1 MPNDF
6 PSQPSCDIMGNIR
19 APSHRQLSLTK
30 PVFSLVLPALALFL
44 AALPSH
50 AAVVK
55 PAPAP
60 STKTSEL
67 ISGNDVEAI
76 AALLREAGYKA
87 QIKANGDG
95 IRYIDSAANG
105 VFFTLSFSDCD
116 ITSDCSSLR
125 FLAWWERPSGFT
137 ATESNEWN
145 AHYKLARAAIDNDG
159 DLILDYYLSL
169 KGGVRR
175 ENFLDA
181 FDWWSLLLGDFRNF
195 MDEKAAASAK
205 SKAEG
210 GKQSDVGPDANDEGR
225 SG

>member
-1 MPNDF
+1 M
-6 PSQPSCDIMGNIR
+6 
-19 APSHRQLSLTK
+19 TK
-30 PVFSLVLPALALFL
+30 SAFSLLLPLLCAGLCIV
-44 AALPSH
+44 ALPGH

-60 STKTSEL
+60 SAKPGDL

-76 AALLREAGYKA
+76 AALLREAGFKA
-87 QIKANGDG
+87 QIKSNPDG

-116 ITSDCSSLR
+116 LNNGCASLR
-125 FLAWWERPSGFT
+125 FLAWWERPNGFT
-137 ATESNEWN
+137 TNESNEWN
-145 AHYKLARAAIDNDG
+145 AHYKLARAAIDGDG

-181 FDWWSLLLGDFRNF
+181 FDWWSLLLVDFRQF
-195 MDEKAAASAK
+195 MDDKAAASAK
-205 SKAEG
+205 SKAES
-210 GKQSDVGPDANDEGR
+210 GKQSDTGPDANDEGR

>member
-1 MPNDF
+1 
-6 PSQPSCDIMGNIR
+6 
-19 APSHRQLSLTK
+19 LTK
-30 PVFSLVLPALALFL
+30 PVFSLLLPLLCIGLCLAP
-44 AALPSH
+44 LPSR

-60 STKTSEL
+60 SAKTSEL

-87 QIKANGDG
+87 QIKSNGDG

-116 ITSDCSSLR
+116 INIGCASLR
-125 FLAWWERPSGFT
+125 FLAWWERPNGFNVN
-137 ATESNEWN
+137 ESNEWN
-145 AHYKLARAAIDNDG
+145 THYKLARAAIDGEG
-159 DLILDYYLSL
+159 DLVLDYYLSL

-181 FDWWSLLLGDFRNF
+181 FDWWSLLLVDFRGF
-195 MDEKAAASAK
+195 MEEKAAASAK
-205 SKAEG
+205 SKAES
-210 GKQSDVGPDANDEGR
+210 GKQSDIGTDAKDEGH